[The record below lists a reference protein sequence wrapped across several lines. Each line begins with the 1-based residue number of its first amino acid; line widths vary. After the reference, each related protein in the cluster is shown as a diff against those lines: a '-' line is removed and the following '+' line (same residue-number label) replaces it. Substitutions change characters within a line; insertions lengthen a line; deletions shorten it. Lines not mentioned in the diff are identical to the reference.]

1 MCTLIILVD
10 TVPGLPIVLA
20 ANRDELYDRP
30 ARAPAL
36 LGPGIVG
43 GLDLRSGG
51 SWLAIARDGRF
62 AGVTNQRDGLP
73 LNPPAPRSR
82 GELVRVLVD
91 QPDRAAM
98 RAFVRALD
106 ASQYASANL
115 VFGDAS
121 GADLAYARRAGP
133 DQGVEVQSLPAG
145 IHVLTNDRLGSP
157 AFPKADTAHAALDA
171 LAGRPWPEVRAALP
185 AILGSHATPPP
196 ERIPPLPANSP
207 VPAEL
212 ATALQALC
220 IHTPIYG
227 TRSATLAAIDASG
240 VRSLEWADGP
250 PCTTPFTDALPRY
263 DDELRWRVVGR
274 AEVNDY
280 RIFRSTAVRST
291 HPLTGAER
299 SFTVL
304 DTPDWVNVVA
314 VTPDQRVVLI
324 RQWRHGADRV
334 HIEIPGGMVDPGED
348 HETAARREL
357 VEETGYTA
365 PTWRHVGTVAPNP
378 AIHGNRLFTWLAE
391 GAVPT
396 RGVTPDE
403 GEVIT
408 TFTAAWPEVL
418 AMLRDGRIDH
428 ALVVAGFA
436 HLAFAGRLG

>member
-10 TVPGLPIVLA
+10 VVPGTPIVLA
-20 ANRDELYDRP
+20 ANRDELYERP
-30 ARAPAL
+30 ARAPAV
-36 LGPGIVG
+36 LGPGVVG

-62 AGVTNQRDGLP
+62 AGVTNQRDGVP
-73 LNPPAPRSR
+73 LTPAPRSR
-82 GELVRVLVD
+82 GELVRALVD
-91 QPDRAAM
+91 CPDRDAM
-98 RAFVRALD
+98 RAYARAID
-106 ASQYASANL
+106 ATQYASSNL
-115 VFGDAS
+115 VFGDAT
-121 GADLAYARRAGP
+121 GADLAYVRRAGP
-133 DQGVEVQSLPAG
+133 DAGVEVLALPAG
-145 IHVLTNDRLGSP
+145 IHVLTNDRLRSP
-157 AFPKADTAHAALDA
+157 AFPKADLAHAALDA

-185 AILGSHATPPP
+185 AILGDHATPPP
-196 ERIPPLPANSP
+196 ERIPPLPAGSP
-207 VPAEL
+207 VPPEL

-227 TRSATLAAIDASG
+227 TRSATIAAIDGGG
-240 VRSLEWADGP
+240 VRALDWADGP
-250 PCTTPFTDALPRY
+250 PCTTPFVDARPLY
-263 DDELRWRVVGR
+263 DDDLRWRVVSR
-274 AEVNDY
+274 APVNDY
-280 RIFRSTAVRST
+280 RIFRSTSVRSA

-299 SFTVL
+299 SFVVL

-334 HIEIPGGMVDPGED
+334 HVEIPGGMVDPGED

-378 AIHGNRLFTWLAE
+378 AIHGNLLHTWLALDAE
-391 GAVPT
+391 PT
-396 RGVTPDE
+396 RSVTPDE

-408 TFTAAWPEVL
+408 TFTAPWPEVI